1 MIPPWDWRRARQ
13 THLAALVT
21 WSKAKLRQKAQKHI
35 NTQSQRL
42 WAVIKLR
49 SQAQTHDGASWCV
62 AMATAEQGGE
72 GRSCGGG
79 GSGHKVLTW
88 WQGQNTH
95 THNND
100 VSSDAVAKTEDN
112 LALRFHC
119 CFTTDTHAAEGCVL
133 AVGCCFFTKEVTYRV
148 LHHVY

>member
-42 WAVIKLR
+42 WADKIAVTGSDTWWSLLVR
-49 SQAQTHDGASWCV
+49 CHGNCRARR
-62 AMATAEQGGE
+62 GGE
-72 GRSCGGG
+72 ELWGG